1 MFHVMRRTL
10 CVIVCGEFYTFFF
23 SCRILFYMTEPA
35 TNTLISA
42 SQLCLHLG
50 GRAVLDHV
58 DVRVSAGEIVTLVGP
73 NGSGKTSLLRVLLGL
88 QPVDSGSI
96 QRRPGLRV
104 GYMPQRLQVEP
115 VLPLS
120 VKRFLLL
127 AGQITDNELHIAC
140 QRSGIE
146 KLLQKPLQGISG
158 GELQRVLLARTLLRK
173 PDLLVLDEPAQGVDI
188 NGQQQL
194 YQLIAEI
201 RTELGCGVLMV
212 SHDLHLVMAA
222 TDHVLCL
229 NTHICCTGHP
239 EAVSRHP
246 EYLKLFGG
254 ALEGMAVYTHHHD
267 HSHDLHGDVVQDNH
281 HNCGHDHDHG

>member
-1 MFHVMRRTL
+1 MA
-10 CVIVCGEFYTFFF
+10 
-23 SCRILFYMTEPA
+23 EPA
-35 TNTLISA
+35 TNLLISA
-42 SQLCLHLG
+42 SQLCLHLA

-58 DVRVSAGEIVTLVGP
+58 DVQVSAGEIVTLVGP
-73 NGSGKTSLLRVLLGL
+73 NGSGKTSLIRVMLGL
-88 QPVDSGSI
+88 QAADSGSI

-104 GYMPQRLQVEP
+104 GYMPQRLHVDM
-115 VLPLS
+115 VLPLT

-127 AGQITDNELHIAC
+127 AGNVSDNELDIAC
-140 QRSGIE
+140 QRSGIDP
-146 KLLQKPLQGISG
+146 LLQKPLQAVSG
-158 GELQRVLLARTLLRK
+158 GEFQLVLLARALLRK

-194 YQLIAEI
+194 YQLIADI

-239 EAVSRHP
+239 SAVSRHP

-267 HSHDLHGDVVQDNH
+267 HTHDLHGDVVHEDH
-281 HNCGHDHDHG
+281 KDCGHDHDHG

>member
-1 MFHVMRRTL
+1 MA
-10 CVIVCGEFYTFFF
+10 
-23 SCRILFYMTEPA
+23 EPLSSLLLSA
-35 TNTLISA
+35 T
-42 SQLCLHLG
+42 QLCLHLG

-58 DVRVSAGEIVTLVGP
+58 DVQVRAGEIVTLVGP

-88 QPVDSGSI
+88 QSVDSGSI
-96 QRRPGLRV
+96 QRRAGLRV
-104 GYMPQRLQVEP
+104 GYMPQKLHVEP
-115 VLPLS
+115 ILPLS

-127 AGQITDNELHIAC
+127 AENVAQNELHTAC

-146 KLLQKPLQGISG
+146 PLLHKPLQAISG
-158 GELQRVLLARTLLRK
+158 GEFQRVLLARALLRK

-188 NGQQQL
+188 NGQTQL

-267 HSHDLHGDVVQDNH
+267 HSHDLHGDVVPEQQNNAG
-281 HNCGHDHDHG
+281 HNCGHNHDHG